1 MKRRHKLTALFAVMG
16 LLLSLWAP
24 MAVAADTPEA
34 VAAPPLPFGRS
45 ILAQMPNAEALC
57 YAYDTV
63 VDGCEAAQASIDISH
78 ATYRL
83 STDEA
88 FLVYDAVW
96 ADCPAYFWLADGVQ
110 AGGYGNVVYTLYFEV
125 PEDVATTRAALSARV
140 AEMTAGLEGKSDYD
154 KSRILHDRVCDAVI
168 YRFSD
173 NDQSVVGSLL
183 EGASVCSGYARA
195 YQLLLQA
202 VGIPSF
208 CVTGHSRGQNHA
220 WNLVQLDG
228 EWYYTDV
235 TWDDQNDKGG
245 FIYYAY
251 LNNTYAQI
259 EEDHTAVDF
268 ADYLPRSTATA
279 NNYHVKNGS
288 TLASFD
294 VGKVAAL
301 LRRGN
306 PAHIYVTGDLS
317 AFLTTL
323 QTKLSDV
330 AQQLVKSFS
339 GYSCSFSYTGREVIL
354 SLNINHPH
362 NYKTE
367 TVAPTCTDEGTVTT
381 RCTDCGIATVET
393 TPALGHSTAWVTD
406 DTHHA
411 LLCTRCGRE
420 EESGEHVYD
429 DDADDTCDTCG
440 HIRVIVT
447 VLPGDADGNGKVNN
461 RDLGRLQQHL
471 NEWVV
476 TIDSDACDLDGN
488 GRVNNR
494 DLGLL
499 QRLLNE

>member
-57 YAYDTV
+57 YAYDKV

-96 ADCPAYFWLADGVQ
+96 ADCPAYFWLAEGVQ
-110 AGGYGNVVYTLYFEV
+110 AGGYGNVVYTLYFEI

-168 YRFSD
+168 YRFGD

-195 YQLLLQA
+195 YQLLLHA

-208 CVTGHSRGQNHA
+208 CVTGRSREQNHS

-235 TWDDQNDKGG
+235 TWDDQNDSGG

-251 LNNTYAQI
+251 LNNTFAQMA
-259 EEDHTAVDF
+259 EDHIVLDF
-268 ADYLPRSTATA
+268 VEYLPHSTATA

-288 TLASFD
+288 ALSSFD
-294 VGKVAAL
+294 AKQIAKI
-301 LRRGN
+301 LRNGN
-306 PAHIYVTGDLS
+306 PGHIYVTGDVG
-317 AFLTTL
+317 AFIASI
-323 QTKLSDV
+323 QSRFGEIV
-330 AQQLVKSFS
+330 AQMVQSYS
-339 GYSCSFSYTGREVIL
+339 SCSGNIGQMGRELIL
-354 SLNINHPH
+354 IIDINHPH
-362 NYKTE
+362 KYQTE
-367 TVAPTCTDEGTVTT
+367 TIQPTCGGDGSVTT
-381 RCTDCGIATVET
+381 RCSECGTYTIET

-471 NEWVV
+471 NEWAV

-488 GRVNNR
+488 GRINNR